1 MDDRSRNNADAQAHA
16 TNIDH
21 TLKELQ
27 RKVREYEAQ
36 LSELRSAEHQV
47 PGTAV
52 GQAQILKAAFDDING
67 SEPFLP
73 FPGSILPALL
83 ALRKT
88 HQTIQESKAFLASQT
103 EATEREQRRLKDD
116 EAALKDH
123 QLLNEALKQRIE
135 ALRTEVNS
143 GVNTRPEDEARKRI
157 EELRR
162 KKQQYNKET
171 SRLMKALKRFI
182 NDHLAVMLAAEAL
195 GGPVVGDMMDVD
207 AEDLSAGFNAQG
219 KLKKPKGE
227 INKDKNQRRI
237 DEIWGPVEGEG
248 EGEGEGQG
256 QGPGGGKKSKQRD
269 VASAAGAEMRQ
280 LTEELL
286 NRLVEA
292 KGSTSDAYVKLPY
305 ETAAARFLIRSKVA
319 QFHPKDAT
327 KIRLVDFGRELDD

>member
-1 MDDRSRNNADAQAHA
+1 MEDRPRSSSEAQAHA

-36 LSELRSAEHQV
+36 LDELRSAEHEA
-47 PGTAV
+47 PSTAA
-52 GQAQILKAAFDDING
+52 GQAQILKLAFDEVTG

-73 FPGSILPALL
+73 FPGSVLPALL

-88 HQTIQESKAFLASQT
+88 HRTIEESKAFLASQA
-103 EATEREQRRLKDD
+103 EATEREQKRLKDD

-135 ALRTEVNS
+135 TLRTEVDS
-143 GVNTRPEDEARKRI
+143 GATARPEDEARKRI
-157 EELRR
+157 EELRQKR
-162 KKQQYNKET
+162 QYYNKET
-171 SRLMKALKRFI
+171 SKLMKALNRFI
-182 NDHLAVMLAAEAL
+182 DSHLAVMLAAEAL
-195 GGPVVGDMMDVD
+195 GGPVVGEMMDID
-207 AEDLSAGFNAQG
+207 ADDLAAGFNAQG

-237 DEIWGPVEGEG
+237 DEIWGPSDGDG
-248 EGEGEGQG
+248 DGSGHGR
-256 QGPGGGKKSKQRD
+256 KAKRQRD
-269 VASAAGAEMRQ
+269 AASAAGAEMRQ

-292 KGSTSDAYVKLPY
+292 KGSSSDAYVKLPH
-305 ETAAARFLIRSKVA
+305 ETAAARFLIRSHVA
-319 QFHPKDAT
+319 QFHPRDAT

>member
-1 MDDRSRNNADAQAHA
+1 MEDRPRSSSEAQAHA

-36 LSELRSAEHQV
+36 LDELHSAEPQA
-47 PGTAV
+47 PSTAA
-52 GQAQILKAAFDDING
+52 GQARILKLAFDEVTG

-73 FPGSILPALL
+73 FPGSVLPALL

-88 HQTIQESKAFLASQT
+88 HRTIEESKAFLASQT

-116 EAALKDH
+116 EAALRDH

-135 ALRTEVNS
+135 TLRTEVDS
-143 GVNTRPEDEARKRI
+143 GATARPEDEARKRI
-157 EELRR
+157 EELRQ
-162 KKQQYNKET
+162 KKQYYSRET
-171 SRLMKALKRFI
+171 SKLMKGLNRFI
-182 NDHLAVMLAAEAL
+182 DDHLAVMLAAEAL
-195 GGPVVGDMMDVD
+195 GGPVVGEMMDID
-207 AEDLSAGFNAQG
+207 AQDLAAGFNAQG

-227 INKDKNQRRI
+227 VNKDKNQRRI
-237 DEIWGPVEGEG
+237 DEIWGPSDGDG
-248 EGEGEGQG
+248 DGDGSGQG
-256 QGPGGGKKSKQRD
+256 RKTKKQRD
-269 VASAAGAEMRQ
+269 AASAAGAEMRQ

-292 KGSTSDAYVKLPY
+292 KGSSSDAYVKLPY
-305 ETAAARFLIRSKVA
+305 ETAAARFLIRSHVA
-319 QFHPKDAT
+319 QFHPRDAT

>member
-1 MDDRSRNNADAQAHA
+1 MDDRSRNNSEAQSHA

-36 LSELRSAEHQV
+36 LSEAKHEAPS
-47 PGTAV
+47 TAA
-52 GQAQILKAAFDDING
+52 GQAQILKSAFEDITS

-73 FPGSILPALL
+73 FPGSVLPALL

-103 EATEREQRRLKDD
+103 ETTEKEKRQLKND
-116 EAALKDH
+116 EAALKD
-123 QLLNEALKQRIE
+123 QRLLNEALKKRIE
-135 ALRTEVNS
+135 SLRAEVNS

-162 KKQQYNKET
+162 KKQNYNKET
-171 SRLMKALKRFI
+171 SRLMKALNRFI
-182 NDHLAVMLAAEAL
+182 DDHLAVMLAAEAL
-195 GGPVVGDMMDVD
+195 GGPVVGELMDAH
-207 AEDLSAGFNAQG
+207 AEDLAAGFNAQG

-227 INKDKNQRRI
+227 VNKDKNQRRI
-237 DEIWGPVEGEG
+237 DAIWGPSDD
-248 EGEGEGQG
+248 QG
-256 QGPGGGKKSKQRD
+256 GASKKRD
-269 VASAAGAEMRQ
+269 VATAAGAEMRQ

-292 KGSTSDAYVKLPY
+292 KGSSDAYVRLPY
-305 ETAAARFLIRSKVA
+305 ETASARFLIRSNIA
-319 QFHPKDAT
+319 QFHPKDAMR
-327 KIRLVDFGRELDD
+327 IRLVDYGRELDD

>member
-1 MDDRSRNNADAQAHA
+1 MEDRPRSSSEAQAHA
-16 TNIDH
+16 TSIDH

-36 LSELRSAEHQV
+36 LDELRSAEHQT
-47 PGTAV
+47 PSTAA
-52 GQAQILKAAFDDING
+52 GQARVLKLAFDEVTG

-73 FPGSILPALL
+73 FPGSVLPALL

-88 HQTIQESKAFLASQT
+88 HRTIEESKAFLASQT

-123 QLLNEALKQRIE
+123 RLLNEALKRRIE
-135 ALRTEVNS
+135 TLHAEVDS
-143 GVNTRPEDEARKRI
+143 GATTRPEDEARKRI
-157 EELRR
+157 EELRQKR
-162 KKQQYNKET
+162 QYYNKET
-171 SRLMKALKRFI
+171 SKLMKALNRFI
-182 NDHLAVMLAAEAL
+182 DDHLAVMLAAEAL
-195 GGPVVGDMMDVD
+195 GGPVVGEMMDID
-207 AEDLSAGFNAQG
+207 AQDLAAGFNAQG

-237 DEIWGPVEGEG
+237 DEIWGPSDGDG
-248 EGEGEGQG
+248 DGDGRKTKQ
-256 QGPGGGKKSKQRD
+256 QQQRD
-269 VASAAGAEMRQ
+269 AASAAGAEMRQ

-292 KGSTSDAYVKLPY
+292 KGSSSDAYVKLPH
-305 ETAAARFLIRSKVA
+305 ETAAARFLIRSHVA
-319 QFHPKDAT
+319 QFHPRDAT

>member
-1 MDDRSRNNADAQAHA
+1 MDDRSRNNPEAQSHA

-36 LSELRSAEHQV
+36 LNELRSAEYEA
-47 PGTAV
+47 PSTAA
-52 GQAQILKAAFDDING
+52 GQAQILKTAFDDVTN

-73 FPGSILPALL
+73 FPGSVLPALL

-103 EATEREQRRLKDD
+103 ETTEKIKKQLKDD
-116 EAALKDH
+116 ESALKDQ

-135 ALRTEVNS
+135 TLRTEANA
-143 GVNTRPEDEARKRI
+143 GVNAKPEDEARKRI

-162 KKQQYNKET
+162 KKQNYNKET
-171 SRLMKALKRFI
+171 GKLMKSLKRFI
-182 NDHLAVMLAAEAL
+182 DDHLAVMLAAEAM
-195 GGPVVGDMMDVD
+195 GGPVVGDLMDADVEEI
-207 AEDLSAGFNAQG
+207 AAGFNAQG

-237 DEIWGPVEGEG
+237 DEIWGPSDDS
-248 EGEGEGQG
+248 
-256 QGPGGGKKSKQRD
+256 GKKRD
-269 VASAAGAEMRQ
+269 VATAAGEEMRQ

-286 NRLVEA
+286 NKLVEA
-292 KGSTSDAYVKLPY
+292 KGSSSDAYVRLPY
-305 ETAAARFLIRSKVA
+305 ETASARFLIRSNVA
-319 QFHPKDAT
+319 QFHPKDAMR
-327 KIRLVDFGRELDD
+327 IRLVDYGRELDD

>member
-1 MDDRSRNNADAQAHA
+1 MDDRSRNNSEAQSHA

-36 LSELRSAEHQV
+36 LSELRSAEYKA
-47 PGTAV
+47 PSTAA
-52 GQAQILKAAFDDING
+52 GQAQILKTAFDDVAN

-73 FPGSILPALL
+73 FPGSVLPALL

-103 EATEREQRRLKDD
+103 DATERIKKRLKDD
-116 EAALKDH
+116 ESALKDQ

-135 ALRTEVNS
+135 TLRSEADS
-143 GVNTRPEDEARKRI
+143 GANAQPEDEARKRI

-162 KKQQYNKET
+162 KKQKYNKET
-171 SRLMKALKRFI
+171 SKLMKSLNRFI
-182 NDHLAVMLAAEAL
+182 NDHLAVMLAAEAM
-195 GGPVVGDMMDVD
+195 GGPVVGDLMDAD
-207 AEDLSAGFNAQG
+207 AEEIAAGFNAQG

-237 DEIWGPVEGEG
+237 DDIWGPSDDS
-248 EGEGEGQG
+248 
-256 QGPGGGKKSKQRD
+256 GKKRD
-269 VASAAGAEMRQ
+269 VATAAGEEMRQ

-286 NRLVEA
+286 NKLVEA
-292 KGSTSDAYVKLPY
+292 KGSSSDAYVRLPY
-305 ETAAARFLIRSKVA
+305 ETASARFLIRSNVA
-319 QFHPKDAT
+319 QFHPKDAMR
-327 KIRLVDFGRELDD
+327 IRLVDYGRELDD

>member
-1 MDDRSRNNADAQAHA
+1 MEDRPRSSSEAQAHA

-36 LSELRSAEHQV
+36 LDELRSAEHQA
-47 PGTAV
+47 PSTAA
-52 GQAQILKAAFDDING
+52 GQAQVLKLAFDDVTN

-73 FPGSILPALL
+73 FPGSVLPALL

-88 HQTIQESKAFLASQT
+88 HRTIEESKAFLASQA

-135 ALRTEVNS
+135 TLRAEVNS
-143 GVNTRPEDEARKRI
+143 GVTTRPEDEARKRI
-157 EELRR
+157 EELRQKR
-162 KKQQYNKET
+162 QYYNKET
-171 SRLMKALKRFI
+171 SKLMKALNRFI
-182 NDHLAVMLAAEAL
+182 DEHLAVMLAAEAL
-195 GGPVVGDMMDVD
+195 GGPVVGEMMDID
-207 AEDLSAGFNAQG
+207 ADDLAAGFNAQG

-237 DEIWGPVEGEG
+237 DDIWGPSDGDGNGEG
-248 EGEGEGQG
+248 SGQG
-256 QGPGGGKKSKQRD
+256 RKAKQKQQRD
-269 VASAAGAEMRQ
+269 AASAAGAEMRQ

-292 KGSTSDAYVKLPY
+292 KGSSSDAYVKLPY
-305 ETAAARFLIRSKVA
+305 ETAAARFLIRSHVA
-319 QFHPKDAT
+319 QFHPRDAT